1 MKWHYICSI
10 QDKEEIKESS
20 MSKKEEEILDQED
33 QNIAEV
39 EESPEDEASAQEQTE
54 QTSAED
60 KDEKELRIEE
70 LENELAVAKDTIL
83 RKAAELENVRKR
95 VQKER
100 FQLREQ
106 VKAEALRDFLPL
118 NDDLLRTL
126 DASKESEV
134 EENFL
139 AGVEMVSNK
148 FAEILA
154 KHGIEKIDE
163 TGVPFD
169 VNLHDALLKQP
180 ASDED
185 TPSDTVLQIL
195 ERGYRMGEKV
205 IKHAKVI
212 VSQ

>member
-1 MKWHYICSI
+1 
-10 QDKEEIKESS
+10 
-20 MSKKEEEILDQED
+20 MSKKEQQEEIIENSENEVLEEEQED
-33 QNIAEV
+33 KTSSETAT
-39 EESPEDEASAQEQTE
+39 EE
-54 QTSAED
+54 
-60 KDEKELRIEE
+60 KDARDARDARIEE
-70 LENELAVAKDTIL
+70 LETELSVAKDSML

-106 VKAEALRDFLPL
+106 VKAEALQDFLPL

-126 DASKESEV
+126 DASKETEV

-163 TGVPFD
+163 IGVPFD
-169 VNLHDALLKQP
+169 VNLHDALLRQP
-180 ASDED
+180 APDD
-185 TPSDTVLQIL
+185 KTPDDTVLQVL

>member
-1 MKWHYICSI
+1 
-10 QDKEEIKESS
+10 
-20 MSKKEEEILDQED
+20 MSKKEQQEEIIENSENEVLEEEQE
-33 QNIAEV
+33 NKTSSETAT
-39 EESPEDEASAQEQTE
+39 EE
-54 QTSAED
+54 
-60 KDEKELRIEE
+60 KDEKDARIEE
-70 LENELAVAKDTIL
+70 LETELSAAKDSML

-106 VKAEALRDFLPL
+106 IKAEALQDFLPL

-126 DASKESEV
+126 DASKETEV

-163 TGVPFD
+163 IGVPFD
-169 VNLHDALLKQP
+169 VNLHDALLRQP
-180 ASDED
+180 APDD
-185 TPSDTVLQIL
+185 KTPDDTVLQVL